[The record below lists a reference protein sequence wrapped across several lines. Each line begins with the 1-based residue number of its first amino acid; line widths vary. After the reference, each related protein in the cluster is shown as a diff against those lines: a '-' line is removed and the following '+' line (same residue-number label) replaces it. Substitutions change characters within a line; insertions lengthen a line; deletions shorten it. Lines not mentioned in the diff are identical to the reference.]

1 MKRILV
7 ITYYWPPSGGAGV
20 QRWLKFVKYLRSF
33 GWEPVV
39 YTPENPESPA
49 EDLSLIKDIP
59 DGLEVIKTR
68 IWEPYTTYKKFV
80 GRKKDDRIKSGFLS
94 EKKKPSFQEKLSV
107 WIRGNLFIPDAR
119 KFWIKPSVRHLTA
132 YLGEHPVDA
141 MVSTGPPHSMH
152 LIALAL
158 KAEFDIPWI
167 ADFRDPWTNIDFY
180 TALKLTRRSDRK
192 HHRLEREVLSAADK
206 VIVVSQ
212 GMAKDFARIHSREY
226 AVITN
231 GYDGSIP
238 AASEGAE
245 DENFTLA
252 HIGSMVPSR
261 NPESLWLALKELCDE
276 NPEFR
281 SKLAIKLVG
290 QVDHAVR
297 TSISDHGLEEHL
309 ALIDYLPH
317 NEVTRVQVQ
326 ASVLLLII
334 NNTPNAALVVTG
346 KVFEYIRSG
355 RPVLCIGP
363 TGGDAASIL
372 LETNTGIAID
382 HADVKGIKMNLLSYF
397 IQHQKGKLKADGKGI
412 EKYSRKNLTGQLAGI
427 LDSL

>member
-1 MKRILV
+1 MKRVLI
-7 ITYYWPPSGGAGV
+7 ISYYWPPSGGAGV
-20 QRWLKFVKYLRSF
+20 QRWLKFVKYLRGF

-49 EDLSLIKDIP
+49 EDQSLVKDVP

-68 IWEPYTTYKKFV
+68 IWEPYSTYKKFV
-80 GRKKDDRIKSGFLS
+80 GREKDDRIKSGFLS
-94 EKKKPSFQEKLSV
+94 EKRKPSFQEKLSV

-119 KFWIKPSVRHLTA
+119 KFWIKPSIRHLTT
-132 YLGEHPVDA
+132 YLEDRPVDA

-152 LIALAL
+152 LIARAL
-158 KAEFDIPWI
+158 KAKYNVPWI

-180 TALKLTRRSDRK
+180 GALRLTRHSDRK
-192 HHRLEREVLSAADK
+192 HHRLEREVLSAANR

-212 GMAKDFARIHSREY
+212 GMAKDFTRIHSREY
-226 AVITN
+226 TVITN
-231 GYDGSIP
+231 GYDGSVP
-238 AASEGAE
+238 AGSEGDD
-245 DENFTLA
+245 DEKFTLA

-261 NPESLWLALKELCDE
+261 NPESLWLALQELCQE

-281 SKLAIKLVG
+281 SKLVIKLVG

-297 TSISDHGLEEHL
+297 TSISDHGLAEHL
-309 ALIDYLPH
+309 VLIDYLPH
-317 NEVTRVQVQ
+317 DDVARVQMQ

-334 NNTPNAALVVTG
+334 NNTPNATLVVTG
-346 KVFEYIRSG
+346 KLFEYIRSG

-363 TGGDAASIL
+363 TGGDAATIL

-382 HADVKGIKMNLLSYF
+382 HSDVKGIKMNVLSYF
-397 IQHQKGKLKADGKGI
+397 IRYKDGKLKVDGKGI
-412 EKYSRKNLTGQLAGI
+412 EKYSRKNLTGELAAI